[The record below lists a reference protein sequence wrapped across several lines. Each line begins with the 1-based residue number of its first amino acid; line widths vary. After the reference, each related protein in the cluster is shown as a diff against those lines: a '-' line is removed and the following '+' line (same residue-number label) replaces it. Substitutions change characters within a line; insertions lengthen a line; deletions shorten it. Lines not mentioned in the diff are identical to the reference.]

1 MGYQSEAELELQ
13 FIDQLNKQ
21 GYSTVSIP
29 DYDTLLENFKVQF
42 EAFNADKLDKP
53 LTDKEWER
61 ILNLMLGKSVFQSAK
76 ILRDKFVLEREDARR
91 RFDEALT
98 VLKKDFTKEQLK
110 ETTAYQAMERIGML
124 YKIEEMI
131 RDKSPEERYEE
142 RQKQA
147 KPLLEAF
154 FEWIHTLEDSV
165 DRSSLIG
172 EAVLYTLNQEV
183 YLKRYLEDGHLS
195 IDNLAA
201 ERALKNFARGRR
213 NWLFA
218 KSIRGAQASATVY
231 SVTETAML
239 NGLKPYNYLTYVME
253 RMKEF
258 GPFPEKEAMRELLPW
273 SNSLPAD
280 CHSKLKK

>member
-1 MGYQSEAELELQ
+1 M
-13 FIDQLNKQ
+13 
-21 GYSTVSIP
+21 
-29 DYDTLLENFKVQF
+29 
-42 EAFNADKLDKP
+42 
-53 LTDKEWER
+53 
-61 ILNLMLGKSVFQSAK
+61 
-76 ILRDKFVLEREDARR
+76 
-91 RFDEALT
+91 
-98 VLKKDFTKEQLK
+98 KKDFTKEQLK

-154 FEWIHTLEDSV
+154 FEWLHTLEDSV

-201 ERALKNFARGRR
+201 ERALKNFAIGRR